1 MPEGVRH
8 HQIGCPAWLECA
20 VAESVDFAG
29 RNDPHELNV
38 FAPRPDPASMTLNP
52 ENSEIPEPD
61 ASIRATALLYW
72 QDPEEL
78 EMRTR
83 ELLRLKE
90 RLWQIPFYREA
101 LGVPSGAHFLMGW
114 HLSVPLQRID

>member
-1 MPEGVRH
+1 M
-8 HQIGCPAWLECA
+8 
-20 VAESVDFAG
+20 
-29 RNDPHELNV
+29 
-38 FAPRPDPASMTLNP
+38 
-52 ENSEIPEPD
+52 PEPD

-101 LGVPSGAHFLMGW
+101 LGVSSGAHFLMGW
-114 HLSVPLQRID
+114 ICRPRFGESTRGHLLRPRE